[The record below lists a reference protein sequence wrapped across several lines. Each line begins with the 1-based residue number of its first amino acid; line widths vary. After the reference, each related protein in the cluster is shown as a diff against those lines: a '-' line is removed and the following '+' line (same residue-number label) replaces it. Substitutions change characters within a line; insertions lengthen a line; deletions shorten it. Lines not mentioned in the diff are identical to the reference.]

1 MAVLVAEVVAGLE
14 LGEVAGLEAGEAV
27 GLEAGLVPGLE
38 MELSLEKRVGLLVGL

>member
-1 MAVLVAEVVAGLE
+1 LVAEVVAGLE

-38 MELSLEKRVGLLVGL
+38 VELSLEKRVGLLVGL